1 MPPRIKLILSLL
13 VALVIGGYGLYAMD
27 TSSPGVGKVTLALSL
42 MMILAIWIFPETGKV
57 KRKKQP

>member
-13 VALVIGGYGLYAMD
+13 VALVIGGYGLYTIE
-27 TSSPGVGKVTLALSL
+27 TSPPGMGEVILALCV

-57 KRKKQP
+57 KRKK